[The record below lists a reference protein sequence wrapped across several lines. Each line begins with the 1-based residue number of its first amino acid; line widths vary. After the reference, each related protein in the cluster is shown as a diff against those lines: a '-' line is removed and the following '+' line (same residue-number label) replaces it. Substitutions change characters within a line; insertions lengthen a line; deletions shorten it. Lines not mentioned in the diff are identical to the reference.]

1 MGDERWGP
9 LRTYLL
15 AALTDRQCLCL
26 SRADASF
33 RALARGGIRHRGQS
47 VWAIGTAME
56 MEMEWKWDRP
66 TGEMRPRIL
75 GLAMSERRG

>member
-56 MEMEWKWDRP
+56 MEMGMEMGPPDGRDEAAHSW
-66 TGEMRPRIL
+66 TGDV
-75 GLAMSERRG
+75 